1 MDSKKTFL
9 LRIDPELWAEL
20 EGWAAAEL
28 RSINGQIEYLLRQAV
43 LKRKGGLARKSSG
56 DSADFELNKSRK

>member
-1 MDSKKTFL
+1 MERKAFL

-20 EGWAAAEL
+20 ETWAQDEL

-43 LKRKGGLARKSSG
+43 QKRKGGKPQQNPESP
-56 DSADFELNKSRK
+56 SAGT